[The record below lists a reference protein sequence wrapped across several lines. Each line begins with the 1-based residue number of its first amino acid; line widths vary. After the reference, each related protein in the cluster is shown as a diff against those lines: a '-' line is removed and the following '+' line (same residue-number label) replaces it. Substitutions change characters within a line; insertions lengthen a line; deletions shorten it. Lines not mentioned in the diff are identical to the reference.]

1 MKFFI
6 KSFYLVMAIFAMNG
20 YIQNSYA
27 LPEFSEQQR
36 LEKIQRVLP
45 KIKKTYADYAKKNHF
60 PAFAF
65 GIMVDGKLVYSGAEG
80 YADIEKKVPADIYS
94 MFRIAS
100 MTKSFTAMAILK
112 LRDNGQLK
120 LDDPVSL
127 YIPEIKNQRLTND
140 SPEITIRDLLTHSAG
155 LPLDNAWGDRQLNMS
170 NKDFVSLLKNGLSF
184 SNAAGVSYEY
194 SNLGF
199 ALLGMVIDKVS
210 NMPYQ
215 EYIEKNIWQ
224 PLGMNDDSWEFS
236 KIPSQ
241 KLAKGYHWNNTLW
254 DQEKMLSDGAF
265 GAMGGMISSIKS
277 FSHYVALQQ
286 NAWPPR
292 NEPEAGPIKRSSL
305 REMQQAWRF
314 HELNTHYEFLNGHKC
329 ALSSAYGYGLKWL
342 RDCEGRTYVGHSG
355 GLPGFGSNW
364 FIMPDYGIGVI
375 LFANSTYAP
384 AAEVNLQVLDELVK
398 DANLR
403 PRKILPTTL
412 LKNRQA
418 ILVKLV
424 QDWNNSDAVK
434 FLADNFF
441 LDSSLDGRKKESASL
456 LEKIGRI
463 IRIREVVPENQLS
476 GYFIVEGEKANLKI
490 SFTLTPSASALIQEV
505 RMKLIA
511 SDHTA

>member
-1 MKFFI
+1 
-6 KSFYLVMAIFAMNG
+6 MNAH
-20 YIQNSYA
+20 IQNSYA
-27 LPEFSEQQR
+27 LPEYSDQQR
-36 LEKIQRVLP
+36 LEKVQQVFP
-45 KIKKTYADYAKKNHF
+45 KIKKIYEDYAKKNHF

-80 YADIEKKVPADIYS
+80 YINIEKKIPTDVHS

-100 MTKSFTAMAILK
+100 ITKSFTAMAILK

-127 YIPEIKNQRLTND
+127 YIPEIKNQHLTSD

-170 NKDFVSLLKNGLSF
+170 KKDLVILLKKGLSF
-184 SNAAGVSYEY
+184 SNVPGVSYEY

-199 ALLGMVIDKVS
+199 ALLGMVIDEVS
-210 NMPYQ
+210 QMPYQ
-215 EYIEKNIWQ
+215 EYIENNIWQ
-224 PLGMNDDSWEFS
+224 PLNMKDDSWEVS
-236 KIPSQ
+236 QIPSQ
-241 KLAKGYHWNNTLW
+241 HLVQGYQWNKTQWN
-254 DQEKMLSDGAF
+254 QEKMLSDGAF
-265 GAMGGMISSIKS
+265 GAMGGMISSIQS

-292 NEPEAGPIKRSSL
+292 NDPETGPIKRSSI

-314 HELNTHYEFLNGHKC
+314 QELDTHYEFLNGHQC

-398 DANLR
+398 DANLQ
-403 PRKILPTTL
+403 PRSPPLTKV
-412 LKNRQA
+412 LKDRQA
-418 ILVKLV
+418 ILINLV
-424 QDWNNSDAVK
+424 QDWSHSDAMK

-441 LDSSLDGRKKESASL
+441 LDASLDARKQESTSL
-456 LEKIGRI
+456 FKQTGDI
-463 IRIREVVPENQLS
+463 IQISEVIPENQLS
-476 GYFIVEGEKANLKI
+476 GHFIMEGKKASLKI
-490 SFTLTPSASALIQEV
+490 SFTLTPLDSALIQEV
-505 RMKLIA
+505 HMELINKNKQNKNNHA
-511 SDHTA
+511 